1 MYEVLWAFKDLQ
13 DDEYRYEKG
22 DTYPRIDYKPSTKRI
37 DELSGANNKRGKP
50 LIKAVQESAESV
62 TEDIKEKP
70 KRRKKN

>member
-22 DTYPRIDYKPSTKRI
+22 DSYPRAGYKPTTKRI
-37 DELSGANNKRGKP
+37 DELSGSKNKRGKP
-50 LIKAVQESAESV
+50 LIKARENAAESV
-62 TEDIKEKP
+62 TEGIKEKP